1 MVRFLLAVPEI
12 GPSAVRGVATHSC
25 HFAGSFDDQSDPHR
39 CRCCGGLSW
48 CHCQH
53 SRDARDSVLVCLPIV
68 LRWRRVVPTAQGLR
82 PTANTRRTG
91 DCVPLGPGGYARR
104 SSAASCVENS
114 SMSLAESFASSGG
127 STVHRSQSKHWVLAL
142 QHVQVGRRPHV
153 GRQPAVDKHF
163 GMRLRLGNVVHVIL
177 ASRNFPCHCGYQPV
191 GASRHVSCP
200 TGTVNATRIVRTL
213 MNSARLSPPCPTNLP
228 ENERAGH

>member
-12 GPSAVRGVATHSC
+12 GPSAVRGLATHSC

-53 SRDARDSVLVCLPIV
+53 SRDARDGVLVCLPIAV
-68 LRWRRVVPTAQGLR
+68 WWRRVVPTAQGLR

-91 DCVPLGPGGYARR
+91 NCVPLGPGGYARR

-177 ASRNFPCHCGYQPV
+177 ASRNFPCHCGLS
-191 GASRHVSCP
+191 ASRRIKACELPDPHGERNADRADADEQRP
-200 TGTVNATRIVRTL
+200 TLSTL
-213 MNSARLSPPCPTNLP
+213 PHQPAR
-228 ENERAGH
+228 E

>member
-1 MVRFLLAVPEI
+1 MSLLRRP
-12 GPSAVRGVATHSC
+12 
-25 HFAGSFDDQSDPHR
+25 Q
-39 CRCCGGLSW
+39 
-48 CHCQH
+48 
-53 SRDARDSVLVCLPIV
+53 LVSLP
-68 LRWRRVVPTAQGLR
+68 TQ
-82 PTANTRRTG
+82 
-91 DCVPLGPGGYARR
+91 
-104 SSAASCVENS
+104 
-114 SMSLAESFASSGG
+114 SLAESFASSGG

-153 GRQPAVDKHF
+153 GRQPAVYKHF